1 MTTKTNGL
9 DGVAEAIF
17 AKGAATIPPIKDEE
31 GNLHVLVPQGYK
43 LEPIPARD
51 PRLLRIETAPRF
63 HDVASFIAYVKRYGD
78 DRTRLCAETGK
89 QASGSAYIKAV
100 FDYHKPGE
108 PQHAA
113 HTALF
118 VPSYSE
124 EWKKWTA
131 IPPLPQ
137 ALFAEFV
144 EENRRDIVTPNAAV
158 LLDMVSKFKATKK
171 IEFNSVVYQ
180 PNGDVT
186 VGWDER
192 TEGVN
197 GQPVTMPTSL
207 EIGIPVFFKGP
218 LFKVNVFLRYR
229 LADQKLGFTLK
240 VDRADLTEQTAF
252 DDLTTKVAA
261 ETEIEIYMGR
271 L

>member
-1 MTTKTNGL
+1 MTKSNGL

-31 GNLHVLVPQGYK
+31 GNLHVLVPNGYD
-43 LEPIPARD
+43 LERIPARD
-51 PRLLRIETAPRF
+51 PALLRIQGSPRF
-63 HDVASFIAYVKRYGD
+63 HDAASFIAYVNRYKDG
-78 DRTRLCAETGK
+78 RTRLCAETSK
-89 QASGSAYIKAV
+89 QSGGGAYIKAI
-100 FDYHKPGE
+100 FDYHEPSKPS
-108 PQHAA
+108 HCV
-113 HTALF
+113 HTAMF

-131 IPPLPQ
+131 VPTLPQ
-137 ALFAEFV
+137 AVFAEFV
-144 EENRRDIVTPNAAV
+144 EENRRDIVKPDAAF
-158 LLDMVSKFKATKK
+158 LLDIVSKFKATKK
-171 IEFNSVVYQ
+171 IDYNSVVYQ

-186 VGWDER
+186 LGWDER
-192 TEGVN
+192 TEGAN

-218 LFKVNVFLRYR
+218 LFKINVFLRYR
-229 LADQKLGFTLK
+229 LADAKLNFTLK

-252 DDLTTKVAA
+252 DDVTTKVAA